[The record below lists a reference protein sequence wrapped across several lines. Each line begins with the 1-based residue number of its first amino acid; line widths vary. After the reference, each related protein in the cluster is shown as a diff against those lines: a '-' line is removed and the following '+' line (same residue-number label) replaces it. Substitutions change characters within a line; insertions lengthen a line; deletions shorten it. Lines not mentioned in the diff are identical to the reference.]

1 MSELFNKSKITKL
14 FITFVLIFLL
24 IFTGGCMFQSP
35 SENDSSNSGSPR
47 FTAISSVGNTGL
59 ALRTDGKVVCWGRNY
74 EGFCDIPSNLTDA
87 ISISSMNF
95 AVKKDGTVAA
105 WGSPSLYPMVPP
117 NLTGVVAITRSQFC
131 NIALKDDGTVVAW
144 RAFEPPEFTRP
155 MSDAQL
161 ARIANQSDLTS
172 ISGNLGLKKDGTVVS
187 WYVNYQNISEDLQSS
202 SLPDLSNIIAIS
214 NQADHFA
221 TLRKDGTVV
230 AWKLIPDTDRENAL
244 KVDTIHAVENLTDI
258 RAISAGVDHSLALKR
273 DGTVVTWTDDSLQ
286 STGLTDI
293 AAISVGS
300 EFDLALKNDGTIVAW
315 GDNNEFGELFTPGKL
330 SNVKSISS
338 GIDHNIVLRE
348 DGTIVTWGVGLDSLC
363 CMYGHEPEDIR
374 NVTGIFAEDFRNFI
388 LMNNASIYGWGN
400 LEYGPFPVKP
410 IPHPYLS
417 LFGGQQTLYAL
428 KNGNLVILSYNATND
443 NISERLDNVIDVSSD
458 GGVYTLA
465 LKSDGTVTAWG
476 HNESGQTGIPEN
488 LSGVVAVS
496 AGLRHALAL
505 KKDGTVVGWGEHT
518 MGQTDIPNGL
528 SDVTAIA
535 AGTFQSLALKKD
547 GTVVCWG
554 SNKYGE
560 CNVPE
565 NLHDVTA
572 IAAGEFQSLA
582 LKKDGTVVAW
592 GQTVIP
598 DWSR

>member
-1 MSELFNKSKITKL
+1 
-14 FITFVLIFLL
+14 V
-24 IFTGGCMFQSP
+24 
-35 SENDSSNSGSPR
+35 GS
-47 FTAISSVGNTGL
+47 TGL
-59 ALRTDGKVVCWGRNY
+59 ALRTGGKVVCWGRNY

-95 AVKKDGTVAA
+95 AVKNDGTVAA

-144 RAFEPPEFTRP
+144 KAFEAPEFTRQ

-172 ISGNLGLKKDGTVVS
+172 ISGNIGLKKDGTVVS

-214 NQADHFA
+214 NQGDHFA
-221 TLRKDGTVV
+221 ALRKEGTVV
-230 AWKLIPDTDRENAL
+230 AWKLIPDPGRENAL
-244 KVDTIHAVENLTDI
+244 MVDTIHVVENLTDI

-273 DGTVVTWTDDSLQ
+273 DGTVVTWTDDSLR

-293 AAISVGS
+293 AAISAGS
-300 EFDLALKNDGTIVAW
+300 EFDLALKNDGTIVAQ
-315 GDNNEFGELFTPGKL
+315 GGNNKFGQLFTPGKL
-330 SNVKSISS
+330 SNVTSISS

-348 DGTIVTWGVGLDSLC
+348 NGTIVTWGNGLDSLC
-363 CMYGHEPEDIR
+363 CLYGHEPEGIR
-374 NVTGIFAEDFRNFI
+374 NVTGIYAEDFRNFI
-388 LMNNASIYGWGN
+388 FMNNASIYGWGN

-410 IPHPYLS
+410 IPHPHLS
-417 LFGGQQTLYAL
+417 LFGGQNTLYAL
-428 KNGNLVILSYNATND
+428 NKNRNIVFLSCNLTNFD
-443 NISERLDNVIDVSSD
+443 IPQRLDNVIDISSD
-458 GGVYTLA
+458 GGAYTLA
-465 LKSDGTVTAWG
+465 LKSDGNVTAWG
-476 HNESGQTGIPEN
+476 YNGSGQTDVPGN

-505 KKDGTVVGWGEHT
+505 KNDGTVVGWGDNT
-518 MGQTDIPNGL
+518 VGQADIPQGL
-528 SDVTAIA
+528 SDVTAIS
-535 AGTFQSLALKKD
+535 AGEFHNLALKRD
-547 GTVVCWG
+547 GTVVAWG
-554 SNKYGE
+554 SNKNGE

-565 NLHDVTA
+565 NLHDVVA
-572 IAAGEFQSLA
+572 ISAGTHQSLA

-598 DWSR
+598 DWNG